1 MAALYLSN
9 DVRVFLEVSGGSYYE
24 LVVAPG
30 FSFNQNSTSEDISAV
45 TMPSTVIAQRMA
57 SNKVVEKIKT
67 EFEPATWSL
76 TTFVRPVTS
85 GSGAGDTHQILWSHF
100 LDNNALTNTTAH
112 TESLGHNTD
121 RSFNSGGSLGLFNLY
136 FKFPAGDTFKVSNCA
151 INSAAISM
159 ELGSVTAIQWEGF
172 GTSLDSV
179 ASFSIPGTI
188 VNAAKIAST
197 SLYSINKL
205 SSVAY
210 TGVNFTLS
218 EFSHPM
224 ISGNVSLTN
233 NIIPISYPILGEV
246 TKPFAF
252 EKGIPAA
259 TGSFS
264 GYLEGIDTEAKSK
277 KFTKDLRDSVDPIVE
292 IDIRAGSATT
302 KSNIHINIPF
312 AYVDTP
318 ALTTE
323 GAFSFSVNFSSCVDG
338 SFVSNSTNNTAYKV
352 YYS

>member
-30 FSFNQNSTSEDISAV
+30 FTFNQNSTSEDISAV
-45 TMPSTVIAQRMA
+45 TMPSTSIPQRMA

-85 GSGAGDTHQILWSHF
+85 GSGVGDTHQILWTHF
-100 LDNNALTNTTAH
+100 LDNNALLSNSTAH
-112 TESLGHNTD
+112 TESVGHNTD
-121 RSFNSGGSLGLFNLY
+121 FSFNSGGSVGLFNLY

-151 INSAAISM
+151 INSASIDM
-159 ELGSVTAIQWEGF
+159 ELGSVTSIQWEGF

-179 ASFSIPGTI
+179 ASFSVPGTI
-188 VNAAKIAST
+188 VNAARIAST
-197 SLYSINKL
+197 SSYSISKL

-233 NIIPISYPILGEV
+233 NITPI
-246 TKPFAF
+246 A
-252 EKGIPAA
+252 
-259 TGSFS
+259 
-264 GYLEGIDTEAKSK
+264 
-277 KFTKDLRDSVDPIVE
+277 
-292 IDIRAGSATT
+292 
-302 KSNIHINIPF
+302 
-312 AYVDTP
+312 
-318 ALTTE
+318 
-323 GAFSFSVNFSSCVDG
+323 
-338 SFVSNSTNNTAYKV
+338 
-352 YYS
+352 